1 MRKAASGGFTL
12 IELMVALAVMAI
24 VLGLAVPGFQ
34 SMVNGNRL
42 TGAANELVASLQ
54 TARIEAIRRSRRV
67 VVCTSANANA
77 GVAATCS
84 NVNINGW
91 ITFVDVNPNGEFD
104 ANDKIKDSDGTE
116 RLALLR
122 NSTFDGNVLVGGA
135 DTVMF
140 RADGMARDGDGE
152 LMTSG
157 NVRMRIATSQPT
169 KNVRCIDI
177 TTGGV
182 AVRVPPAH
190 DANCS

>member
-1 MRKAASGGFTL
+1 
-12 IELMVALAVMAI
+12 MVAVAVMAI

-54 TARIEAIRRSRRV
+54 TARMEAIRRSRRV

-77 GVAATCS
+77 GDGATCAS
-84 NVNINGW
+84 ASANADGW
-91 ITFVDVNPNGEFD
+91 IIFVD
-104 ANDKIKDSDGTE
+104 ANSDGDFDKAGDT
-116 RLALLR
+116 LLR

-135 DTVMF
+135 DTVMY

-152 LMTSG
+152 LITSG
-157 NVRMRIATSQPT
+157 NVRMRVATSQPA